1 MNDNV
6 KKETIRMINNLG
18 KFLPILVFIIP
29 GITYS
34 SESTRPV
41 DENGGRP
48 THQTLLEKYDADG
61 DGALSEQE
69 KETLRKAMRAH
80 KDLDKTLKRQARLQ
94 RFDTD
99 GDGVLSDEEKKA
111 FRKDNQRKGKKRN
124 RKAVGKSGKMRKQL
138 SPQSRQE
145 RLERFDTDGDGVLSD
160 DEKSAARDAMKK
172 HGAKRRQHML
182 ERFDTDG
189 DGQLS
194 ENERKAARQARK
206 NRKNSGR

>member
-48 THQTLLEKYDADG
+48 THQMLLEKYDADG
-61 DGALSEQE
+61 DGTLSEQE

-99 GDGVLSDEEKKA
+99 GDGVLSD
-111 FRKDNQRKGKKRN
+111 
-124 RKAVGKSGKMRKQL
+124 
-138 SPQSRQE
+138 
-145 RLERFDTDGDGVLSD
+145 
-160 DEKSAARDAMKK
+160 DEKGAARDAMKK

-206 NRKNSGR
+206 NRKDSGR

>member
-34 SESTRPV
+34 SESARPV
-41 DENGGRP
+41 DENGVRP
-48 THQTLLEKYDADG
+48 THQTLLEKYDVDG

-69 KETLRKAMRAH
+69 KETFREAMRAH
-80 KDLDKTLKRQARLQ
+80 KDLDKTLKRQARMQ

-111 FRKDNQRKGKKRN
+111 FRKDNQRKWKKRN

-138 SPQSRQE
+138 SPQSRHE
-145 RLERFDTDGDGVLSD
+145 RLERFDTDGDGKLSD
-160 DEKSAARDAMKK
+160 EERKSAHSAMEE
-172 HGAKRRQHML
+172 HRTERRQRML

-206 NRKNSGR
+206 NRKDSGR